1 MTAPVL
7 FKTLECRQG
16 RNIGV
21 ITLNAEKTLNSLTL
35 EMIDLI
41 YQQLISWRIDDSIGV
56 VLINASGEKAFCAGG
71 DVQALHASA
80 LSKPGGPC
88 EYAESFFTREYR
100 LNYLLHSYAKPII
113 CWGHGIVMGGGLG
126 ILAACSHRIVTEK
139 TRIAMPEVSIALFPD
154 VGGSWFLNRMPGK
167 SGVFLAL
174 TGASINATDS
184 LFTGI
189 ADDFICQQYYLKFI
203 DALTEL
209 TLTDDDKENHHR
221 LSNTITPFSVA
232 SKDSIPAGNVEL
244 NIDEINRLCGT
255 ANAFETIGNISSL
268 QTDNSWLSKA
278 KNGLANGSPLGALII
293 FRQLQMSQDFSLAEV
308 FQSEIQLAT
317 HIIRYPEFS
326 EGVRALLI
334 DKDKKPQWQFNSTRE
349 VSGETVDQFFSTP
362 NTGSTWPINPLADL

>member
-7 FKTLECRQG
+7 FKTLACRQD
-16 RNIGV
+16 RKIGV
-21 ITLNAEKTLNSLTL
+21 VTLNAEKTLNALTL

-41 YQQLISWRIDDSIGV
+41 YQQLISWRTDDSIGI
-56 VLINASGEKAFCAGG
+56 VLIDSSSEKAFCAGG
-71 DVQALHASA
+71 DVQALHESA
-80 LSKPGGPC
+80 LSRPGGPC

-100 LNYLLHSYAKPII
+100 LNYLLHSYSKPII

-189 ADDFICQQYYLKFI
+189 ADNFICQEFYPKFI
-203 DALTEL
+203 DAVSDLTW
-209 TLTDDDKENHHR
+209 TDDNQENHR
-221 LSNTITPFSVA
+221 QLSDTVRRFSVA
-232 SKDSIPAGNVEL
+232 SCDSKPSGNVEPH
-244 NIDEINRLCGT
+244 IDEIYQLCGT
-255 ANAFETIGNISSL
+255 TNALETIDNICKL
-268 QTDNSWLSKA
+268 QTDDPWLLKA
-278 KNGLANGSPLGALII
+278 RDGLANGSPLGALII
-293 FRQLQMSQDFSLAEV
+293 FRQLQLSQDFSLTEV

-334 DKDKKPQWQFNSTRE
+334 DKDKNPQWQFKSSGE
-349 VSGETVDQFFSTP
+349 VSGETVDQFFVTP
-362 NTGSTWPINPLADL
+362 DTGSTWPINPLADL